1 MNTTASLLCL
11 VALAFSGPVS
21 AQLGYMRKGNS
32 YVQGEVFD
40 QGPYKNNRQLVITE
54 NTKPIIYTPDQVQ
67 EYGLIKGDVYIK
79 RMVHDGQKTTPY
91 FLLRLVD
98 GDRRLYELKEKKGT
112 RFFIERDTLMA
123 EIKKELPLTNQLS
136 TQLKPCSPN
145 QQFVRWTRYKRT
157 SLKRVV
163 LLSNA
168 CYNGFFPRLRI
179 GALTGLAL
187 SSQSLETVVDHIFLE
202 ALSTSPLVGIFADMP
217 LGMSRSWSIM
227 VQATYQQSNFG
238 KYQANDN
245 TTVEYQYNF
254 SSLGFPLLFKYKG
267 SSAAWRPFI
276 GFGPTPAINWQ
287 QQNAWLSTT
296 NVGSIAYLNQGT
308 WDNVKKFQISGTLCA
323 GLEYSITP
331 AKSISLELRY
341 KKLIDAQLGPTQ
353 SLALL
358 GSFYF

>member
-1 MNTTASLLCL
+1 
-11 VALAFSGPVS
+11 
-21 AQLGYMRKGNS
+21 MRKGTA
-32 YVQGEVFD
+32 YIQGEVSD
-40 QGPYKNNRQLVITE
+40 QGLYKNNRQLVFIE
-54 NTKPIIYTPDQVQ
+54 QEKPVTYTPDQVK
-67 EYGLIKGDVYIK
+67 EYGLTNGDVYVK
-79 RMVHDGQKTTPY
+79 RSVPDGQKTTDY

-98 GDRRLYELKEKKGT
+98 GDRMLYVLKEKKGS

-123 EIKKELPLTNQLS
+123 EIKKTAPLNDQL
-136 TQLKPCSPN
+136 TLQLKRCSSN
-145 QQFVRWTRYKRT
+145 QQFARWARYKRT
-157 SLKRVV
+157 SLKRVL

-202 ALSTSPLVGIFADMP
+202 ALSTSPLVGIFADVP
-217 LGMSRSWSIM
+217 LGMSRSWSMM
-227 VQATYQQSNFG
+227 VQATYQQSNFS

-254 SSLGFPLLFKYKG
+254 SSLGFPLLFKYRG
-267 SSAAWRPFI
+267 SSATWRPFI
-276 GFGPTPAINWQ
+276 GFGPTPSINWQ

-308 WDNVKKFQISGTLCA
+308 WDNIKKFQISGTLCV

-331 AKSISLELRY
+331 ARAISLELRY